1 LICQLITEQQLA
13 SAPNLRTV
21 VPDEPQINHRVNR
34 IRRLFEWSVARELI
48 PVEAFQSLKTV
59 EGLTIG
65 HTEAQEGRKVTA
77 VSDTRSTP

>member
-1 LICQLITEQQLA
+1 
-13 SAPNLRTV
+13 
-21 VPDEPQINHRVNR
+21 VNR
-34 IRRLFEWSVARELI
+34 IRQLFEWGVARELI

-65 HTEAQEGRKVTA
+65 RTEAQEGRKVTA